1 MILVLSL
8 TIFGKYENRMWI
20 KMYFFLEYSL
30 KVNVESSER
39 FPVQI
44 VSHIDVILVL

>member
-1 MILVLSL
+1 MFLL
-8 TIFGKYENRMWI
+8 
-20 KMYFFLEYSL
+20 LEYSL
-30 KVNVESSER
+30 KVNVDSSER